1 MGFLDELLKTIEEAA
16 DEAQGRQRPRPQQPA
31 PRPAQA
37 PRQPAP
43 EVVVDRDDDIDTN
56 EEDQQRRQQVEA
68 ERQRAFAER
77 ARAEHAAEEAQ
88 QLARRKVLEA
98 SRRSQAAAQSV
109 MRRDAQIARAAPP
122 IGAVRIATMLR
133 QQQTLREL
141 VVLREVLDKPLALR
155 RGLRRR

>member
-16 DEAQGRQRPRPQQPA
+16 DEANGRQRPRPQPPA
-31 PRPAQA
+31 PRPAQ
-37 PRQPAP
+37 PPPAP
-43 EVVVDRDDDIDTN
+43 ETPADQNDDIDTID
-56 EEDQQRRQQVEA
+56 EDLLRRQQLEA
-68 ERQRAFAER
+68 ERQRAFKER

-88 QLARRKVLEA
+88 QQARRKVLEE
-98 SRRSQAAAQSV
+98 SRRAQAAAQSV
-109 MRRDAQIARAAPP
+109 LRRDAQIARAAPP

-155 RGLRRR
+155 RGQRRR